1 MSNHTGQNHEQ
12 ESDIS
17 LNQIKTVA
25 IEKRETVLF
34 VQGLM
39 VEHMVGDMEVQA

>member
-1 MSNHTGQNHEQ
+1 MSNHMGRNHEQ

-17 LNQIKTVA
+17 LNLIKTVA
-25 IEKRETVLF
+25 IEKRETVLL

-39 VEHMVGDMEVQA
+39 VQHMVGDIEVQA

>member
-1 MSNHTGQNHEQ
+1 MSNHTGRNHEQ

-17 LNQIKTVA
+17 LNLIKTVTS
-25 IEKRETVLF
+25 EKRETVLL

-39 VEHMVGDMEVQA
+39 VEHMVEDMEVQV